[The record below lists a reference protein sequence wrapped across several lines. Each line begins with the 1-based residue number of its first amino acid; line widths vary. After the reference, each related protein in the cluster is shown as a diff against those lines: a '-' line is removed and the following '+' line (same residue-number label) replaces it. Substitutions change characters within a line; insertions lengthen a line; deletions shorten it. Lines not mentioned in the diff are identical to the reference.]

1 MLDHFRTHSTCANHL
16 LFQLG
21 PDTEVISETL
31 EKLGKRHAKYGVKAQ
46 YFPYMGQ
53 ALIHAVKQTLGDYWK
68 PEMNEAWIDVYDEIS
83 GEIMKAILNCSNN
96 TFSAPPN
103 QSILDAEKFK

>member
-1 MLDHFRTHSTCANHL
+1 LRQRPS
-16 LFQLG
+16 FQLG

-53 ALIHAVKQTLGDYWK
+53 ALIHA

-83 GEIMKAILNCSNN
+83 GEIMKVILNCSNN
-96 TFSAPPN
+96 TFAAPPN
-103 QSILDAEKFK
+103 QSILYAEKFK